1 MNEQLIIKNRIL
13 QNIDALRDQKKRLEV
28 TIQKCR
34 YKESVTTRDASTA
47 NKASA
52 RLEEVEDK
60 LDAALEERMLFE
72 ADPKPFLKAFYTEV
86 NEASATYYTQEKE
99 KNRVKGSTS
108 IRDKKKKDKA
118 YKDDRQDR
126 RSYRWDAKKYHIFYQ
141 KLLKAQDSLPDYMK
155 ENLAEM
161 SSNKAY
167 KWRGVLFFGKQLPS
181 KGDPDVYFDRR
192 RGVLDIHTYAETRD
206 ENGALRNTWLYTRQ
220 EKIGKNKAKEV
231 EKYEKKRVFGTATPP
246 GAIPKKYS
254 QYSQKSN
261 RNYGNRNYN
270 NRKRGKSGGRSGG
283 GRSGGG
289 RSGGG
294 RSQSKKVSGWQ
305 DTRGKK

>member
-1 MNEQLIIKNRIL
+1 MNKQLIIKNRIS

-34 YKESVTTRDASTA
+34 RKESVTTRDVSTA
-47 NKASA
+47 DKASV
-52 RLEEVEDK
+52 RLEEVEKK
-60 LDAALEERMLFE
+60 LDTALEEKRSFE
-72 ADPKPFLKAFYTEV
+72 TNPDPFLNAFSTEV
-86 NEASATYYTQEKE
+86 NEASVTYYTQEKE
-99 KNRVKGSTS
+99 KNRIKGSTT
-108 IRDKKKKDKA
+108 IHDKKRKDKA
-118 YKDDRQDR
+118 YKDDRQER
-126 RSYRWDAKKYHIFYQ
+126 RSYRWDGKKYRIFYQ
-141 KLLKAQDSLPDYMK
+141 KLLKARDTIPDYMK

-192 RGVLDIHTYAETRD
+192 RGVLDIHTYAATHD
-206 ENGALRNTWLYTRQ
+206 ENGALRNKWLYTRQ

-231 EKYEKKRVFGTATPP
+231 ERYEKKRVFGTATPP

-261 RNYGNRNYN
+261 RNHGNRNYG
-270 NRKRGKSGGRSGG
+270 NRKRGKSGGGGRSSGGG
-283 GRSGGG
+283 GRSSGG
-289 RSGGG
+289 RSKP
-294 RSQSKKVSGWQ
+294 QSKKVSGWQ
-305 DTRGKK
+305 DTRGK

>member
-34 YKESVTTRDASTA
+34 YKESVTTRDASA
-47 NKASA
+47 ADKASA
-52 RLEEVEDK
+52 KLEEVEEK
-60 LDAALEERMLFE
+60 LDAALEERVLFE
-72 ADPKPFLKAFYTEV
+72 ADPKPFLKAFSAEV
-86 NEASATYYTQEKE
+86 NEASTTYYIQEKE
-99 KNRVKGSTS
+99 KNRIKGSTS

-126 RSYRWDAKKYHIFYQ
+126 RSYRWDAKKYRIFYQ
-141 KLLKAQDSLPDYMK
+141 KLLKAQDTLPDYMK

-167 KWRGVLFFGKQLPS
+167 KWRGVLFFGKQLPA

-192 RGVLDIHTYAETRD
+192 RGVLDIHTYAATHD

-220 EKIGKNKAKEV
+220 EKVGKNKAKEV
-231 EKYEKKRVFGTATPP
+231 ERYEKKRVFGTATPP

-261 RNYGNRNYN
+261 R
-270 NRKRGKSGGRSGG
+270 KL
-283 GRSGGG
+283 
-289 RSGGG
+289 
-294 RSQSKKVSGWQ
+294 W
-305 DTRGKK
+305 